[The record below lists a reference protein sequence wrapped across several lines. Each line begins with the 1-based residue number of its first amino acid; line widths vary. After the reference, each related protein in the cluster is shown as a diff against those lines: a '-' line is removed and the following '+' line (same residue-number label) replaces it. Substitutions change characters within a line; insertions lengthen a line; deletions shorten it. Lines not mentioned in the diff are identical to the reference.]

1 MKGETLDRRIRKTR
15 RVIRQC
21 LTELLKTKRIQDITV
36 REISE
41 KADINRGTFYLH
53 YRDIF
58 DLMEQIENELL
69 EELEDVLNHF
79 KASDLLSNPALV
91 FTRVFHLVKE
101 NSDMVSIL
109 IGQNGDINFV
119 NRLKDIVREKC
130 LKDWMELFRPGAGG
144 GRQTSRS
151 SQNTLLDD
159 SAFEAYYSFTVTG
172 LHRPGTVL
180 AGLRPEGNA
189 GAAGLFSRADHFQ
202 GASHVSAGSR
212 PVRRRHF
219 L

>member
-91 FTRVFHLVKE
+91 FTRVFQLVKE

-172 LHRPGTVL
+172 CIGLVQYWLDSGLKETPEQLASLVEQIISKGLHMFQPE
-180 AGLRPEGNA
+180 AGL
-189 GAAGLFSRADHFQ
+189 
-202 GASHVSAGSR
+202 
-212 PVRRRHF
+212 
-219 L
+219 

>member
-159 SAFEAYYSFTVTG
+159 SAFEAYYSFTVTSCIG
-172 LHRPGTVL
+172 LVQYWLDSGLKETPEQLASLVEQIISKGLRMFQPE
-180 AGLRPEGNA
+180 AGL
-189 GAAGLFSRADHFQ
+189 
-202 GASHVSAGSR
+202 
-212 PVRRRHF
+212 
-219 L
+219 

>member
-119 NRLKDIVREKC
+119 NRLKDIIREKC

-172 LHRPGTVL
+172 CIGLVQYWLDSGLKETPEQLASLVEQIISKGLRMFQPE
-180 AGLRPEGNA
+180 AGL
-189 GAAGLFSRADHFQ
+189 
-202 GASHVSAGSR
+202 
-212 PVRRRHF
+212 
-219 L
+219 

>member
-1 MKGETLDRRIRKTR
+1 MKGEILDRRIRKTR

-172 LHRPGTVL
+172 CIGLGQYWLDSGLKETPEQLASLVEQIISKGLRMFQPE
-180 AGLRPEGNA
+180 AGL
-189 GAAGLFSRADHFQ
+189 
-202 GASHVSAGSR
+202 
-212 PVRRRHF
+212 
-219 L
+219 

>member
-69 EELEDVLNHF
+69 EELADVLNHF
-79 KASDLLSNPALV
+79 KVSDLLSNPALV
-91 FTRVFHLVKE
+91 FTRVFQLVKE

-130 LKDWMELFRPGAGG
+130 LKDWMELFRPGADG

-172 LHRPGTVL
+172 CIGLVQYWLDSGLKEMPEQLASLVEQIISKGLRMFQPE
-180 AGLRPEGNA
+180 AGL
-189 GAAGLFSRADHFQ
+189 
-202 GASHVSAGSR
+202 
-212 PVRRRHF
+212 
-219 L
+219 

>member
-1 MKGETLDRRIRKTR
+1 MKDETLDRRIRKTR

-91 FTRVFHLVKE
+91 FTRVFQLVKE

-172 LHRPGTVL
+172 CIGLVQYWLDSGLKETPEQLASLVEQIISKGLRMFQPE
-180 AGLRPEGNA
+180 AGL
-189 GAAGLFSRADHFQ
+189 
-202 GASHVSAGSR
+202 
-212 PVRRRHF
+212 
-219 L
+219 

>member
-1 MKGETLDRRIRKTR
+1 MKGEILDRRIRKTR

-41 KADINRGTFYLH
+41 KADINRGTFYMH

-172 LHRPGTVL
+172 CIGLVQYWLDSGLKETPEQLASLVEQIISKGLRMFQPE
-180 AGLRPEGNA
+180 AGL
-189 GAAGLFSRADHFQ
+189 
-202 GASHVSAGSR
+202 
-212 PVRRRHF
+212 
-219 L
+219 

>member
-1 MKGETLDRRIRKTR
+1 MKGETLDRRIGKTQ
-15 RVIRQC
+15 RVNPPC

-172 LHRPGTVL
+172 CIGLVQYWLDSGLKETPEQLASLVEQIISKGLRMFQPE
-180 AGLRPEGNA
+180 AGL
-189 GAAGLFSRADHFQ
+189 
-202 GASHVSAGSR
+202 
-212 PVRRRHF
+212 
-219 L
+219 

>member
-1 MKGETLDRRIRKTR
+1 MKGEILDRRIRKTR

-172 LHRPGTVL
+172 CIGLVQYWLDSGLKETPEQL
-180 AGLRPEGNA
+180 ASLVEQIISKGLRMFQPE
-189 GAAGLFSRADHFQ
+189 
-202 GASHVSAGSR
+202 AS
-212 PVRRRHF
+212 

>member
-91 FTRVFHLVKE
+91 FTRVFQLVKE
-101 NSDMVSIL
+101 NTDMVSIL

-172 LHRPGTVL
+172 CIGLVQYWLDSGLKETPEQLASLVEQIISKGLRMFQPE
-180 AGLRPEGNA
+180 AGL
-189 GAAGLFSRADHFQ
+189 
-202 GASHVSAGSR
+202 
-212 PVRRRHF
+212 
-219 L
+219 

>member
-58 DLMEQIENELL
+58 DLLEQIENELL

-79 KASDLLSNPALV
+79 KASDILSNPALV
-91 FTRVFHLVKE
+91 FTRVFQLVKE
-101 NSDMVSIL
+101 NSDMVGIL

-119 NRLKDIVREKC
+119 NQLKDIVREKC
-130 LKDWMELFRPGAGG
+130 LKDWMELFRPG
-144 GRQTSRS
+144 TDS
-151 SQNTLLDD
+151 SQKTAHTSQSAVMDD
-159 SAFEAYYSFTVTG
+159 SAFEAYYSFIVTG
-172 LHRPGTVL
+172 CIGLVQYWLDSGLKETPEQL
-180 AGLRPEGNA
+180 AALVEQIISKGLRMFQPENT
-189 GAAGLFSRADHFQ
+189 L
-202 GASHVSAGSR
+202 
-212 PVRRRHF
+212 
-219 L
+219 

>member
-144 GRQTSRS
+144 GRQTCRS

-172 LHRPGTVL
+172 CIGLVQYWLDSGLKETPEQLASLVEQIISKGLRMFQPE
-180 AGLRPEGNA
+180 AGL
-189 GAAGLFSRADHFQ
+189 
-202 GASHVSAGSR
+202 
-212 PVRRRHF
+212 
-219 L
+219 

>member
-69 EELEDVLNHF
+69 EELADVLNHF
-79 KASDLLSNPALV
+79 KVSDLLSNPALV
-91 FTRVFHLVKE
+91 FTRVFQLVKE
-101 NSDMVSIL
+101 NNDMVSIL

-130 LKDWMELFRPGAGG
+130 LKDWMELFRPGADG

-172 LHRPGTVL
+172 CIGLVQYWLDSGLKETPEQLASLVEQIISKGLRMFQPE
-180 AGLRPEGNA
+180 AGL
-189 GAAGLFSRADHFQ
+189 
-202 GASHVSAGSR
+202 
-212 PVRRRHF
+212 
-219 L
+219 

>member
-91 FTRVFHLVKE
+91 FTRVFHLVRE

-172 LHRPGTVL
+172 CIGLVQYWLDSGLKETPEQLASLVEQIISKGLRMFQPE
-180 AGLRPEGNA
+180 AGL
-189 GAAGLFSRADHFQ
+189 
-202 GASHVSAGSR
+202 
-212 PVRRRHF
+212 
-219 L
+219 

>member
-21 LTELLKTKRIQDITV
+21 LTELLKTKRIRDITV

-172 LHRPGTVL
+172 CIGLVQYWLVSGLKETPEQLASLVEQIISKGLRMFQPE
-180 AGLRPEGNA
+180 AGL
-189 GAAGLFSRADHFQ
+189 
-202 GASHVSAGSR
+202 
-212 PVRRRHF
+212 
-219 L
+219 

>member
-1 MKGETLDRRIRKTR
+1 MKEETLDRRIRKTR

-79 KASDLLSNPALV
+79 KSSDLLSNPALV
-91 FTRVFHLVKE
+91 FSRVFQLVKD
-101 NSDMVSIL
+101 NSDMVAIL

-119 NRLKDIVREKC
+119 NRLKRIVHEKC
-130 LKDWMELFRPGAGG
+130 LKDWMELFRPDSDGSQKRVLCVSGAV
-144 GRQTSRS
+144 S
-151 SQNTLLDD
+151 DD

-172 LHRPGTVL
+172 CIGLVQYWL
-180 AGLRPEGNA
+180 DSGLRETPEQL
-189 GAAGLFSRADHFQ
+189 AALVEQIILKGLRLFQ
-202 GASHVSAGSR
+202 PEPSA
-212 PVRRRHF
+212 
-219 L
+219 

>member
-1 MKGETLDRRIRKTR
+1 MKGETLDRR
-15 RVIRQC
+15 
-21 LTELLKTKRIQDITV
+21 KRIQDITV

-172 LHRPGTVL
+172 CIGLVQYWLDSGLKETPEQLASLVEQIISKGLRMFQPE
-180 AGLRPEGNA
+180 AGL
-189 GAAGLFSRADHFQ
+189 
-202 GASHVSAGSR
+202 
-212 PVRRRHF
+212 
-219 L
+219 

>member
-79 KASDLLSNPALV
+79 KAADLLSNPALV
-91 FTRVFHLVKE
+91 FTRVFQLVKE

-109 IGQNGDINFV
+109 IGQTGDINFV

-172 LHRPGTVL
+172 CIGLVQYWLDSGLKETPEQLASLVEQIISKGLRMFQPE
-180 AGLRPEGNA
+180 AGL
-189 GAAGLFSRADHFQ
+189 
-202 GASHVSAGSR
+202 
-212 PVRRRHF
+212 
-219 L
+219 

>member
-130 LKDWMELFRPGAGG
+130 LKDWMEVFRSGNAA
-144 GRQTSRS
+144 
-151 SQNTLLDD
+151 
-159 SAFEAYYSFTVTG
+159 AFDAFFSFIVSGCIGLVQYWLQTG
-172 LHRPGTVL
+172 LKETPEQMAKLTEHIITKGIGVL
-180 AGLRPEGNA
+180 EIDPY
-189 GAAGLFSRADHFQ
+189 
-202 GASHVSAGSR
+202 V
-212 PVRRRHF
+212 
-219 L
+219 

>member
-1 MKGETLDRRIRKTR
+1 MKGEILDRRIRKTR

-144 GRQTSRS
+144 GRQTSHS

-172 LHRPGTVL
+172 CIGLVQYWLDSGLKETPEQLASLVEQIISKGLRMFQPE
-180 AGLRPEGNA
+180 AGL
-189 GAAGLFSRADHFQ
+189 
-202 GASHVSAGSR
+202 
-212 PVRRRHF
+212 
-219 L
+219 

>member
-15 RVIRQC
+15 RGIRQC

-91 FTRVFHLVKE
+91 FTRVFQLVKE

-172 LHRPGTVL
+172 CIGLVQYWLDSGLKETPEQLASLVEQIISKGLRMFQPE
-180 AGLRPEGNA
+180 AGL
-189 GAAGLFSRADHFQ
+189 
-202 GASHVSAGSR
+202 
-212 PVRRRHF
+212 
-219 L
+219 

>member
-159 SAFEAYYSFTVTG
+159 SAFEAYYSFTGTG
-172 LHRPGTVL
+172 CIGLVQYWLDSGLKETPEQLASLVEQIISKGLRMFQPE
-180 AGLRPEGNA
+180 AGL
-189 GAAGLFSRADHFQ
+189 
-202 GASHVSAGSR
+202 
-212 PVRRRHF
+212 
-219 L
+219 

>member
-91 FTRVFHLVKE
+91 FTRVFQLVKE

-172 LHRPGTVL
+172 CIGLVQYWLQTGLKETPEQMAKLTEHIITKGIGVL
-180 AGLRPEGNA
+180 EIDPY
-189 GAAGLFSRADHFQ
+189 
-202 GASHVSAGSR
+202 V
-212 PVRRRHF
+212 
-219 L
+219 

>member
-91 FTRVFHLVKE
+91 LTRVFQLVKE

-172 LHRPGTVL
+172 CIGLVQYWLDSGLKETPEQLASLVEQIISKGLRMFQPE
-180 AGLRPEGNA
+180 AGL
-189 GAAGLFSRADHFQ
+189 
-202 GASHVSAGSR
+202 
-212 PVRRRHF
+212 
-219 L
+219 

>member
-130 LKDWMELFRPGAGG
+130 LKDWMEVFRSGNAAAFDAF
-144 GRQTSRS
+144 S
-151 SQNTLLDD
+151 SFIVSGCIGLVQYWLQ
-159 SAFEAYYSFTVTG
+159 TG
-172 LHRPGTVL
+172 LKETPEQMAKLTEHIITKGIGVL
-180 AGLRPEGNA
+180 EIDPY
-189 GAAGLFSRADHFQ
+189 
-202 GASHVSAGSR
+202 V
-212 PVRRRHF
+212 
-219 L
+219 

>member
-1 MKGETLDRRIRKTR
+1 MKGETLYRRIRKTR

-91 FTRVFHLVKE
+91 FTRVFQLVKE

-172 LHRPGTVL
+172 CIGLVQYWLDSGLKETPEQLASLVEQIISKGLRMFQPE
-180 AGLRPEGNA
+180 AGL
-189 GAAGLFSRADHFQ
+189 
-202 GASHVSAGSR
+202 
-212 PVRRRHF
+212 
-219 L
+219 

>member
-41 KADINRGTFYLH
+41 RADINRGTFYLH

-91 FTRVFHLVKE
+91 FTRVFQLVKE

-172 LHRPGTVL
+172 CIGLVQYWLDSGLKETPEQLASLVEQIISKGLRMFQPE
-180 AGLRPEGNA
+180 AGL
-189 GAAGLFSRADHFQ
+189 
-202 GASHVSAGSR
+202 
-212 PVRRRHF
+212 
-219 L
+219 

>member
-69 EELEDVLNHF
+69 EELEDVMNHF

-172 LHRPGTVL
+172 CIGLVQYWLDSGLKETPEQLASLVEQIISKGLRMFQPE
-180 AGLRPEGNA
+180 AGL
-189 GAAGLFSRADHFQ
+189 
-202 GASHVSAGSR
+202 
-212 PVRRRHF
+212 
-219 L
+219 